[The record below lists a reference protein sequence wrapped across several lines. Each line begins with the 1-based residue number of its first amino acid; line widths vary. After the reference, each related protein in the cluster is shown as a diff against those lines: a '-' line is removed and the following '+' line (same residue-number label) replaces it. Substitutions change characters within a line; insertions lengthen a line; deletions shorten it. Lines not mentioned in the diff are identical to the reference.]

1 LNDKLKKLLDDA
13 EDEELWS
20 YFGSV
25 QGELKKRGHLRS
37 GNVTG
42 ERGEMVAINFYNNTR
57 NEPKL
62 QRALTGTKNIDA
74 TSRDGER
81 YAIKSVKTKTSNTG
95 TFQADDFT
103 KQRFDYLIVVR
114 LDEFYNPI
122 EILEA
127 TWKTV
132 NELKRFD
139 KTMKAYK
146 MPLTKKNIMRFRRVY
161 PKK

>member
-1 LNDKLKKLLDDA
+1 
-13 EDEELWS
+13 
-20 YFGSV
+20 
-25 QGELKKRGHLRS
+25 
-37 GNVTG
+37 
-42 ERGEMVAINFYNNTR
+42 M
-57 NEPKL
+57 
-62 QRALTGTKNIDA
+62 
-74 TSRDGER
+74 
-81 YAIKSVKTKTSNTG
+81 KTKTSSTG
-95 TFQADDFT
+95 TFQADDFK

-127 TWKTV
+127 PWKTV

-146 MPLTKKNIMRFRRVY
+146 MPLTKKNITKFRRVY